1 MGATYRRAPIICLD
15 KVLGRTKAAGGGE
28 GITRLYSIFQAG
40 APAYTSNYEQN
51 VCVYKLVLGIA
62 LAWLHRGGETT
73 ASCAEVSAPT
83 LHLLP
88 PSTTNIQPT
97 LFLPP
102 QEHKYSSLSTKT
114 LLQHPVLHKILPT
127 LPICAAGNVFCS
139 YCHFVF
145 ALLVV
150 IVRR

>member
-1 MGATYRRAPIICLD
+1 M
-15 KVLGRTKAAGGGE
+15 GRTKAAGGGE

-88 PSTTNIQPT
+88 PSTKIFKLQHFSFHLKNTNI
-97 LFLPP
+97 PP
-102 QEHKYSSLSTKT
+102 
-114 LLQHPVLHKILPT
+114 
-127 LPICAAGNVFCS
+127 
-139 YCHFVF
+139 
-145 ALLVV
+145 
-150 IVRR
+150 

>member
-1 MGATYRRAPIICLD
+1 M
-15 KVLGRTKAAGGGE
+15 GRTKAAGGGE

-88 PSTTNIQPT
+88 PSTKIFSQHFAFYPKHKNIQTPA

-114 LLQHPVLHKILPT
+114 LLQHPVLPKMLPT